1 MCVCR
6 TREWQEAVKGR
17 CAMRAVKSL
26 GVRLLLK
33 FNTKTL
39 QKEKNSGQLTI
50 QIPFP
55 CFLIRHQRQDFSFLI
70 CLWLFEFRRLSPVL
84 VGHNTTS
91 FPAWSR
97 KPELGHSCRVPA
109 NAWRSDFWLLF
120 GEFDAKTLQ
129 KGITGSLT
137 IHSIFFLLDATR
149 KISDFFLFSSSSPA
163 ALASACG
170 SQYDFIP
177 CVIPQAGAG
186 PFMPWPRQCLEV
198 RYLIIFQK
206 IWRKNLAERNQH
218 SESYNPFDFFSSSSS
233 PAALASACGSQYD
246 FIPSW
251 SRKPELGHSCR
262 VPANAWRSD
271 FWLFF
276 GEFDAKTLQKGINS
290 GSFTI
295 HSIFSY

>member
-1 MCVCR
+1 MLWPRQCL
-6 TREWQEAVKGR
+6 E
-17 CAMRAVKSL
+17 
-26 GVRLLLK
+26 VRYLII
-33 FNTKTL
+33 FQTIWR
-39 QKEKNSGQLTI
+39 KNLAERNQHSESYNPFDFFSSSSSPAALASACGSQYDF
-50 QIPFP
+50 IP
-55 CFLIRHQRQDFSFLI
+55 S
-70 CLWLFEFRRLSPVL
+70 
-84 VGHNTTS
+84 
-91 FPAWSR
+91 WSR

-295 HSIFSY
+295 HSIFFLLGRNT